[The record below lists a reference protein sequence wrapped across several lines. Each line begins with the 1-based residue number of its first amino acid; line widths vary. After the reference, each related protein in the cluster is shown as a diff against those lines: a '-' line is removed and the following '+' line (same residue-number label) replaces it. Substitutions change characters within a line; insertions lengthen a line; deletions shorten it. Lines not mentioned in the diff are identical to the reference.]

1 MRAKASRPAYGH
13 FREVADLE
21 LDDQSDDET
30 LPLRAHRGECEK
42 CHHPPSHILLKKLER
57 RYRNRRSSDSND
69 EEEDERD
76 NLESLGGWI
85 RWWVPMLPLFFVF
98 PESTFCSLKCPVAMH
113 WKCVNM
119 DQRSEIRRA
128 ALERDVEEFERKY
141 PLNPDGT
148 RPDGARRPT
157 RRAELGPYETTEFIC
172 SACMK
177 GGSCIGCGEVAL
189 EPDPR
194 LRSQDSKDADEDV
207 TMEETQPRQ
216 ELEIPKELF
225 FRCVTCKRLSHYEH
239 LPPPDH
245 SDGSD
250 WDAVSLAKHY
260 SEDWLCGDCA
270 SFTYKVEKI
279 IAWRPFPKG
288 ATQPDKPNY
297 RDALPR
303 EYLVKWKDR
312 SYRRVTWVPHMWIL
326 ATHGQML
333 RHFTVGTGSKVTLM
347 DHPILEEDQ
356 DPEPLAPDGGTRDS
370 APPVTFGDVIEDTPL
385 PSAND
390 GPAEAMPDAHLRIPP
405 AWKTVDRV
413 LDILLWRPKKGNDE
427 AMEHQRKIAFEFG
440 EQPSDDYVL
449 SLDSWERVNK
459 KDMNGKDAHHVAYA
473 FFKWNDLGYEDC
485 EYFLAGVTPGYCP
498 DTRRLLGHTASA
510 RRIRISVVPKCLKAV
525 PHLEERFDS

>member
-1 MRAKASRPAYGH
+1 M
-13 FREVADLE
+13 E
-21 LDDQSDDET
+21 
-30 LPLRAHRGECEK
+30 
-42 CHHPPSHILLKKLER
+42 
-57 RYRNRRSSDSND
+57 
-69 EEEDERD
+69 
-76 NLESLGGWI
+76 
-85 RWWVPMLPLFFVF
+85 
-98 PESTFCSLKCPVAMH
+98 
-113 WKCVNM
+113 
-119 DQRSEIRRA
+119 QRSEIRRA
-128 ALERDVEEFERKY
+128 ALERDLEEFERKY

-148 RPDGARRPT
+148 RPENARRPS
-157 RRAELGPYETTEFIC
+157 RRAELGSYETTEFIC
-172 SACMK
+172 TACMK

-194 LRSQDSKDADEDV
+194 LRSQDSKNADGDV

-216 ELEIPKELF
+216 DLEIPKELF

-250 WDAVSLAKHY
+250 WDVVSLAKHY

-279 IAWRPFPKG
+279 IAWRPFPKD
-288 ATQPDKPNY
+288 APQSNKPNY

-333 RHFTVGTGSKVTLM
+333 RHFTLGTGSKVTLM
-347 DHPILEEDQ
+347 DHAITEEDR
-356 DPEPLAPDGGTRDS
+356 DPEPPESVGGTRDS

-385 PSAND
+385 PSTND

-413 LDILLWRPKKGNDE
+413 LDILLWRPKKKVDDE

-449 SLDSWERVNK
+449 SLDSWERATK
-459 KDMNGKDAHHVAYA
+459 RDMSEKDTRHVAYA

-485 EYFLAGVTPGYCP
+485 EYSVAGVTRVNVLTYVGSWDTPPQPGEFGYQSFQNALKRFLASRSVLIPRRNKQDAREFDDREKGECP
-498 DTRRLLGHTASA
+498 IAVNGTPDLGQSSDLKLMPFQVCLTVCTVYIRFSIFYKVEGLKWLLHNWWDHQHCILADEMG
-510 RRIRISVVPKCLKAV
+510 L
-525 PHLEERFDS
+525 